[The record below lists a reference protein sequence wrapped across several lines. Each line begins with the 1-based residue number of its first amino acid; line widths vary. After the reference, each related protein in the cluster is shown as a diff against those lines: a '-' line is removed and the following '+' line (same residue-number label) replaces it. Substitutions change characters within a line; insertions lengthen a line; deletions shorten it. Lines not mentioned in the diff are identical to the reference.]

1 MATQNKTLA
10 ELNDAIKTE
19 MQLDPGLIS
28 DAERK
33 RFINDCILD
42 LGGASCFEKSITL
55 SFENGFA
62 DLPDDFVDF
71 IALYRNDIL
80 IHPADTQHATVGVI
94 STYPQL
100 EVRPHKDEDL
110 TLRYTY
116 APAILVNDTDS
127 PDLPYGMDNA
137 IIDYAVGRAH
147 RKNGNIGLYRE
158 YMSAYQDKKY
168 DMIQRLTRLEN
179 TRVSMI
185 LNSEDTQDSGSTF
198 SNSTLLL

>member
-1 MATQNKTLA
+1 MANRNKTLT

-71 IALYRNDIL
+71 IALYRGDTL
-80 IHPADTQHATVGVI
+80 IHPADTQHSMTGII
-94 STYPQL
+94 STYPRL
-100 EVRPHKDEDL
+100 EVRPNTTEDL

-116 APAILVNDTDS
+116 SPVVLVNDTDQ

-137 IIDYAVGRAH
+137 IIDYAVARAH

-168 DMIQRLTRLEN
+168 DMVQRLTRLEN
-179 TRVSMI
+179 SRVSVI
-185 LNSEDTQDSGSTF
+185 LNTEDGQNSESMF
-198 SNSTLLL
+198 SNSTLV